1 MGENSVKC
9 VENPY
14 IMNLKTLA
22 KLVNSSTMIS
32 EKRGS
37 LSDATLNRMMANTK
51 SELMKNKE
59 LKEECKHFAAWLR
72 NEYIF
77 PVRVPIYF
85 KNYVKLR
92 CIDGATASAA
102 FFRPDS
108 YFDEPYIRIAVGD
121 YRELCEDWGEIEALF
136 AVLRD
141 IAHELTHYFQWINR
155 LELTAVGEERQATNY
170 SRRIVNDE
178 YQDVWESEH
187 IEKVEDWYRSH
198 NVNDDR

>member
-1 MGENSVKC
+1 MLYKSPWLCYDTVK
-9 VENPY
+9 VIFMHIWKMKKWITVLDY
-14 IMNLKTLA
+14 DKRSYRSGLRLKFD
-22 KLVNSSTMIS
+22 KGI
-32 EKRGS
+32 
-37 LSDATLNRMMANTK
+37 DP
-51 SELMKNKE
+51 E
-59 LKEECKHFAAWLR
+59 LKEECKRFAAWLR

-178 YQDVWESEH
+178 YQEVWESEH